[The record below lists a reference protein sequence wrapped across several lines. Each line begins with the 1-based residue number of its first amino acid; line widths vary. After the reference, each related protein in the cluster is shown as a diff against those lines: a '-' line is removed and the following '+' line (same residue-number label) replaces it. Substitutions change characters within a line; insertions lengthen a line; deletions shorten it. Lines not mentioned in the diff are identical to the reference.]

1 MKLTDIA
8 QQLTQQFIAAIELE
22 CSKRKL
28 DNEDEYHVTRYII
41 NMMESSNAQL
51 YNKLR
56 RIALSID

>member
-28 DNEDEYHVTRYII
+28 DDEDVSCNTIYII
-41 NMMESSNAQL
+41 NRMESSNAHL
-51 YNKLR
+51 YNKLNN
-56 RIALSID
+56 